1 MREKPFNK
9 TKSIVTYV
17 VCGVLIV
24 ALAIGNYYA
33 SLYKDLITVYTS
45 GSDVVTT
52 DESAKVCQ
60 TIEEEGMVL
69 LKNENGLPLKE
80 GAKVSLFGEDSV
92 DFVYG
97 GSGSGSV
104 DTSLALNLKQAM
116 EASGFEVNDTL
127 WDFYDKG
134 AGKDYRKSVPDE
146 TGEGEFAVNEVPA
159 NVYTDDVKESFKDYN
174 DAAVVCIGRSG
185 GESADIPTEPLASGY
200 QYLELDQDERDLL
213 TMACENFDNV
223 VVLVNA
229 NNAMELGFLNEDAY
243 KNVKA
248 CVWVGGVGQE
258 GIKAVADALAGKTNF
273 SGHLADTYAYD
284 SLSAPSAENL
294 GDYTITNSDVKNGNK
309 YLVYS
314 EGIYVGYRYYETR
327 YEDAVMGTGNAGDY
341 DYTSTV
347 QFPFGYG
354 LSYTDFKWSDYT
366 VEEKENTYEVTV
378 TVKNTGDVAGK
389 DVVEVYMQSPYTD
402 YDKENGIEK
411 SAVELVGF
419 TKTDEIEPG
428 KEQTVTVSVDKEV
441 MKAYDAK
448 NAKTYIV
455 DAGDYYFTAASDAHE
470 ALNNILAAKGYTTEN
485 GMDADG
491 NAEMTYKA
499 TVGSLDNTTYA
510 KSTETGNDVT
520 NQFDDVDIRY
530 YDDSFTYLTRN
541 DWTGSF
547 PTTYANGSMTATDAL
562 LADLKWNRSG
572 GVANDGSKMP
582 EFEQDGDQKVSD
594 AKDAAYDDEIW
605 AELVSKLSADKAM
618 QLVRQGGYATIQAD
632 VIGLPATTDKDG
644 TSGISGTL
652 VGGQS
657 AMAYPVEAVMAC
669 TWNMELLYQLGLSLG
684 EDSVNTEVAGWYAP
698 GVDIH
703 RSPYSG
709 RNFEY
714 FSEDGF
720 LSGQLAGNEVKGAR
734 EKGVITY
741 MKHFALND
749 QETNRYGGAMF
760 ANEQS
765 IRELYLKGFEYT
777 VTIGKTNAAMAG
789 MNRIGARWVGAH
801 KGLMTNVLRGEWGFA
816 GMVITD
822 QASVSA
828 MFYQDIIS
836 GLSAGTDLWL
846 NTNKSFWK
854 LDEYAEEDGTVVDW
868 TKDATVMNNV
878 ARAAKNVIYA
888 VGTSNAM
895 DSVSDDGTVVAK
907 KAPWEIALIILD
919 IIVFGICGLL
929 IILTS
934 IRWAKYAKS
943 LPMQEEEGDDIV
955 KKNKVVVLVI
965 IAVLVGLL
973 AGGLGT
979 KLLGGAKSSGDA
991 KSAASTDASATN
1003 GGVYIYG
1010 EDKDNS
1016 YGGTDYDE
1024 YQLTLNEDGTYEMTM
1039 TEATYAFDMLLAHTS
1054 VTTYGTYEKGD
1065 SSDGATACKLSEA
1078 NRIIYNSYS
1087 DVGGYNLSYDTDTV
1101 SEYPVE
1107 LPGGIMTEKEDFF
1120 NQCGPQRTVYLDD
1133 ANPSRMSFTQE

>member
-1 MREKPFNK
+1 MKTKPFSK

-69 LKNENGLPLKE
+69 LKNEDGLPLKE
-80 GAKVSLFGEDSV
+80 GAKVSLLGQDSV

-104 DTSLALNLKQAM
+104 DTSLALNLKEAM
-116 EASGFEVNDTL
+116 EASGFDVNETL
-127 WDFYDKG
+127 WDFYDSG

-146 TGEGEFAVNEVPA
+146 TGAGEFAVNEVPA
-159 NVYTDDVKESFKDYN
+159 SVYTDDVKDSFKDYN
-174 DAAVVCIGRSG
+174 DAAIVCIGRSG
-185 GESADIPTEPLASGY
+185 GESADIPTEPLANGY
-200 QYLELDQDERDLL
+200 KYLELDQDERDML
-213 TMACENFDNV
+213 TMACQNFDNV

-229 NNAMELGFLNEDAY
+229 NNAMELGFLNDEAY

-258 GIKAVADALAGKTNF
+258 GIKAVAEALAGKTNF

-284 SLSAPSAENL
+284 SQSAPSAENI
-294 GDYTITNSDVKNGNK
+294 GDFTITNSDVTNGNK
-309 YLVYS
+309 YTVYS

-327 YEDAVMGTGNAGDY
+327 YEDAVMGSGNAGDY

-354 LSYTDFKWSDYT
+354 LSYTDFKWSDYS
-366 VEEKENTYEVTV
+366 VEDKGDTYEVSV

-419 TKTDEIEPG
+419 TKTDSIEPG
-428 KEQTVTVSVDKEV
+428 KDQTVTVSVDKEV
-441 MKAYDAK
+441 MKAYDAA
-448 NAKTYIV
+448 NAKTYVV

-491 NAEMTYKA
+491 NADMTYKT
-499 TVGSLDNTTYA
+499 TVDTLDTTTYA
-510 KSTETGNDVT
+510 KSTETGNDIT
-520 NQFDDVDIRY
+520 NQFADVDIRY
-530 YDDSFTYLTRN
+530 YDDSFAYLTRS
-541 DWTGSF
+541 DWSGSF
-547 PTTYANGSMTATDAL
+547 PSTYADGNMTASDAL
-562 LADLKWNRSG
+562 LSDLQWDRSDD
-572 GVANDGSKMP
+572 VVNDGSAMP
-582 EFEQDGDQKVSD
+582 EFEQDSDKKVSD
-594 AKDAAYDDEIW
+594 AKDASYDDEIW
-605 AELVSKLSADKAM
+605 SELVSELSADRAM

-632 VIGLPATTDKDG
+632 DIGLPATTDKDG

-669 TWNMELLYQLGLSLG
+669 TWNTDLLYEMGLSLG
-684 EDSVNTEVAGWYAP
+684 EDSINTGVAGWYAP

-760 ANEQS
+760 ANEQA
-765 IRELYLKGFEYT
+765 IREIYLKGFEYT
-777 VTIGKTNAAMAG
+777 VTIGNTNAAMAG

-801 KGLMTNVLRGEWGFA
+801 KGLMTNVLRGEWGFE

-822 QASVSA
+822 QASVPA
-828 MFYQDIIS
+828 MFYQDIVS
-836 GLSAGTDLWL
+836 GLAAGTDLWL
-846 NTNKSFWK
+846 NTNKSYWA
-854 LDEYAEEDGTVVDW
+854 LDSYAEEDGSTTDW
-868 TKDATVMNNV
+868 TSNATVMNNV

-895 DSVSDDGTVVAK
+895 DSVSDDGTVASQ

-943 LPMQEEEGDDIV
+943 LPKQEEEGDDIV

-965 IAVLVGLL
+965 VAVIVGLL
-973 AGGLGT
+973 VGGLGV
-979 KLLGGAKSSGDA
+979 KFLGGSKSSGNA
-991 KSAASTDASATN
+991 GNSAASDAGAAKGS
-1003 GGVYIYG
+1003 VYIFG
-1010 EDKDNS
+1010 EDKENS

-1024 YQLTLNEDGTYEMTM
+1024 YQLTLKEDGTYEMVM
-1039 TEATYAFDMLLAHTS
+1039 TEATFAYDMLLGHTS

-1078 NRIIYNSYS
+1078 TRIVYNSYS
-1087 DVGGYNLSYDTDTV
+1087 DVGGYNLSYDTD
-1101 SEYPVE
+1101 SIDEYPIE
-1107 LPGGIMTEKEDFF
+1107 LPGGVMTEKEDFF
-1120 NQCGPQRTVYLDD
+1120 AQYGAERTAYLDD
-1133 ANPSRMSFTQE
+1133 ANPSQMSFEE